1 MKVIAALLLSY
12 VFIYSSN
19 DFINLEAKGWVEE
32 IIRLDSLEV
41 LVKKNAKAK
50 QLSLSLLP
58 IHELVSMENGD
69 KYLKCYLINNSDTT
83 SIINRADA
91 TISGVN
97 SEIRINNKWVSFQ
110 TDRGSTCGN
119 SYWKQKL
126 IHDHALYI
134 NFEWQYSKGVKVP
147 FRLSFSH
154 DGKLIRSNEI
164 QVRIPKE
171 AYSYVMPKSKI

>member
-1 MKVIAALLLSY
+1 MKVIAVLLMSY
-12 VFIYSSN
+12 IFMFTSN
-19 DFINLEAKGWVEE
+19 DFIHLEAKGWVEK
-32 IIRLDSLEV
+32 IVTPDSLGAFA
-41 LVKKNAKAK
+41 KKNAKPK

-83 SIINRADA
+83 SIISRADA
-91 TISGVN
+91 TISGLN
-97 SEIRINNKWVSFQ
+97 SEVRINNKWVSFQ

-126 IHDHALYI
+126 IEEYSLYI
-134 NFEWQYSKGVKVP
+134 NFEWNYSNGVKVP

-171 AYSYVMPKSKI
+171 AYSYVIPNS

>member
-1 MKVIAALLLSY
+1 MIATLLLPY
-12 VFIYSSN
+12 VFMFNSH
-19 DFINLEAKGWVEE
+19 DFLELEAKGWVEK
-32 IIRLDSLEV
+32 IVTPDSLEAFA
-41 LVKKNAKAK
+41 KKNAKTK

-58 IHELVSMENGD
+58 IDKIATMENGE

-83 SIINRADA
+83 SIISRADA
-91 TISGVN
+91 TISGLN
-97 SEIRINNKWVSFQ
+97 SEVRINNKWVSFQ

-126 IHDHALYI
+126 IEGYSLYI